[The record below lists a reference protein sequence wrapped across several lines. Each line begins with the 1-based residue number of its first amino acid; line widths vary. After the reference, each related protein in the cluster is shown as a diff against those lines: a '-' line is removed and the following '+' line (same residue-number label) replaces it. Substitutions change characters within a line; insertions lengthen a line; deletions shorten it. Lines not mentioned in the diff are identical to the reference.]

1 MILKLFKSRDKPG
14 RAGLPGVK
22 DGTAGSAYQVYFGGS
37 IAGKTVNER
46 TSLDYGQ

>member
-1 MILKLFKSRDKPG
+1 LSIFSKMIRSRDKPG
-14 RAGLPGVK
+14 KKEVK